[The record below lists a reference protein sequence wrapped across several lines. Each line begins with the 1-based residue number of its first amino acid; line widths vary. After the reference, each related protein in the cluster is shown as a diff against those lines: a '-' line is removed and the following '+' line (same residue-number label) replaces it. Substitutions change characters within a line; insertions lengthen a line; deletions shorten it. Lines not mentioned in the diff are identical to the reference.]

1 MDKSA
6 NGRVTL
12 RGHLDDVFL
21 EGEWN
26 LGGVLEIVL
35 ERGFQLIQRDRHI
48 YTHTHTYIHKPTQ
61 THANLIKSKSIEDKA
76 IIKEITVTQFFG
88 HHSVTHVVGDKLL
101 AQEHTQRT
109 GDESWLWRHE
119 LIELPLFFTGI

>member
-48 YTHTHTYIHKPTQ
+48 YTHTHTHTYTN
-61 THANLIKSKSIEDKA
+61 THTKY
-76 IIKEITVTQFFG
+76 
-88 HHSVTHVVGDKLL
+88 THNT
-101 AQEHTQRT
+101 HTQNIHT
-109 GDESWLWRHE
+109 HDTHN
-119 LIELPLFFTGI
+119 TQYTHHA